1 MLVAVALAEWL
12 LGDTSSRGVER
23 RGARDRS
30 RSCANLSR
38 SATVRKCGRRPL
50 CYGKGTALRFG
61 GDGVEMTVEMPAPT
75 VPGLTISCQGRD
87 YTLAADDGPVM
98 IGRQF
103 PAQVIVDDPRISRNH
118 LRLQADEQGWRAYD
132 HSSNGVYL
140 NGERQQEFSVA
151 DQLTVHLGHPDGIPV
166 SFELTTGADVSLQT
180 RDTTTA
186 PHHDDGETADVTLA
200 VGDNDIGVVR
210 AGAAVSARRRELG
223 ISQRSLAA
231 DGIVNAGALIA
242 FEKGRSWPRSST
254 RAKLEEVLRWPPG
267 TIVRIRR
274 GEAVGAPAPPGTATA
289 GAGFSGMSAGGE
301 DPTEAVTTNIVG
313 APLMAQAVELALSG
327 ISARIE
333 QLDNLP
339 ADRHHAAVSELLGE
353 LRNLENVAS
362 AAASMATRA
371 PSVLIALSEVRR
383 AYRALMLR
391 AAKDPDAT
399 AGQKLFAAR
408 DRSELTATEA
418 ANAAGVTVEEIHAAE
433 ADQPLSAPVES
444 AVQAL
449 YRWLTGT

>member
-1 MLVAVALAEWL
+1 MA
-12 LGDTSSRGVER
+12 
-23 RGARDRS
+23 
-30 RSCANLSR
+30 
-38 SATVRKCGRRPL
+38 
-50 CYGKGTALRFG
+50 
-61 GDGVEMTVEMPAPT
+61 VEMQVPT
-75 VPGLTISCQGRD
+75 VPELTISCQGRD
-87 YTLAADDGPVM
+87 YTLAAEDGPVT

-118 LRLQADEQGWRAYD
+118 LRLQADEQGWHAAD
-132 HSSNGVYL
+132 HSTNGVYL
-140 NGERQQEFSVA
+140 NGERQQEFTVT
-151 DQLTVHLGHPDGIPV
+151 DQLTVHLGHPEGIPV
-166 SFELTTGADVSLQT
+166 SFALTGSATVNPPT
-180 RDTTTA
+180 RDTTVA
-186 PHHDDGETADVTLA
+186 PHQEDDEAADVTLA

-254 RAKLEEVLRWPPG
+254 RAKLEEVLQWPPG
-267 TIVRIRR
+267 TILRIRR
-274 GEAVGAPAPPGTATA
+274 GEAVGAPTGPGTATA
-289 GAGFSGMSAGGE
+289 GAGFSGMSAAGGE
-301 DPTEAVTTNIVG
+301 DPTEAVTTNIVGAIVG

-327 ISARIE
+327 IAARIE

-418 ANAAGVTVEEIHAAE
+418 ANAAGVTVEEIQAAE

>member
-1 MLVAVALAEWL
+1 M
-12 LGDTSSRGVER
+12 S
-23 RGARDRS
+23 
-30 RSCANLSR
+30 
-38 SATVRKCGRRPL
+38 
-50 CYGKGTALRFG
+50 
-61 GDGVEMTVEMPAPT
+61 VEMQAPT
-75 VPGLTISCQGRD
+75 VPELTISCQGRD
-87 YTLAADDGPVM
+87 YTLAAEDGPVT

-103 PAQVIVDDPRISRNH
+103 PAQVIVDDSRISRNH
-118 LRLQADEQGWRAYD
+118 LRVHADSAGWHAAD
-132 HSSNGVYL
+132 HSTNGVYL
-140 NGERQQEFSVA
+140 NGQRQQEFTVT
-151 DQLTVHLGHPDGIPV
+151 DRLTVHLGHPDGIPV
-166 SFELTTGADVSLQT
+166 SFVLTGADIDARP
-180 RDTTTA
+180 RDTTMA
-186 PHHDDGETADVTLA
+186 PHHDDDEAPDVTLA

-254 RAKLEEVLRWPPG
+254 RAKLEEVLQWPPG
-267 TIVRIRR
+267 TILRIRR
-274 GEAVGAPAPPGTATA
+274 GEPVDVPAAA
-289 GAGFSGMSAGGE
+289 GAGFSGMSVAGGE

-327 ISARIE
+327 IAARIE
-333 QLDNLP
+333 QLDGLA
-339 ADRHHAAVSELLGE
+339 ADRHHTVVSELLGE

-383 AYRALMLR
+383 TYRALMLR
-391 AAKDPDAT
+391 AAKHPDAT
-399 AGQKLFAAR
+399 PGQKLFAAR

-418 ANAAGVTVEEIHAAE
+418 ANAAGVTVEDIHAAE

>member
-1 MLVAVALAEWL
+1 
-12 LGDTSSRGVER
+12 
-23 RGARDRS
+23 
-30 RSCANLSR
+30 
-38 SATVRKCGRRPL
+38 
-50 CYGKGTALRFG
+50 
-61 GDGVEMTVEMPAPT
+61 MTVDMPAPT
-75 VPGLTISCQGRD
+75 VPELTISCQGHH
-87 YTLAADDGPVM
+87 YTLAAEDGPVT

-118 LRLQADEQGWRAYD
+118 LRLQADAQGWHAYD
-132 HSSNGVYL
+132 HSTNGVYL
-140 NGERQQEFSVA
+140 NGERQQEFTVT
-151 DQLTVHLGHPDGIPV
+151 DQLTVHLGHPEGIPV
-166 SFELTTGADVSLQT
+166 SFALSGSATVNPPP
-180 RDTTTA
+180 RDTTVG
-186 PHHDDGETADVTLA
+186 PHHEDDEAADVTLA

-254 RAKLEEVLRWPPG
+254 RAKLEEVLQWPPG
-267 TIVRIRR
+267 TILRIRR

-289 GAGFSGMSAGGE
+289 GAGFSGMSAAGGE

-339 ADRHHAAVSELLGE
+339 ADRHHAVVSELLGE
-353 LRNLENVAS
+353 LRNLENVAA

-399 AGQKLFAAR
+399 PGQKLFAAR